1 MSSNLL
7 VVNPSKTGYLANFEG
22 RMVESQITVGGDT
35 ISSSETQKLLG
46 LTMASSLSWTPHLQT
61 LKKSLHQRLF
71 ILRRLRESLPK
82 KQLATVAEAIFN
94 SKIRYGMPVFA
105 QCRTSDQD
113 PVNSQLAQ
121 LQTLQNDMMRTVL
134 GVTRSDR
141 VPISDLL
148 EKTGMTSINHM
159 AVKSVLAE
167 TFKIL
172 QCDTVPDLKTTLTAS
187 KVSDYNL
194 RSQQKKNLQNVVPK
208 RSRNK
213 GFLQNSAS
221 TWNTLMSEVD
231 LNNMSVKQFKT
242 LTNKVTKKLPL

>member
-1 MSSNLL
+1 M
-7 VVNPSKTGYLANFEG
+7 
-22 RMVESQITVGGDT
+22 
-35 ISSSETQKLLG
+35 
-46 LTMASSLSWTPHLQT
+46 
-61 LKKSLHQRLF
+61 
-71 ILRRLRESLPK
+71 
-82 KQLATVAEAIFN
+82 
-94 SKIRYGMPVFA
+94 
-105 QCRTSDQD
+105 
-113 PVNSQLAQ
+113 
-121 LQTLQNDMMRTVL
+121 
-134 GVTRSDR
+134 
-141 VPISDLL
+141 PISDLL
-148 EKTGMTSINHM
+148 KRTGMTSINHM